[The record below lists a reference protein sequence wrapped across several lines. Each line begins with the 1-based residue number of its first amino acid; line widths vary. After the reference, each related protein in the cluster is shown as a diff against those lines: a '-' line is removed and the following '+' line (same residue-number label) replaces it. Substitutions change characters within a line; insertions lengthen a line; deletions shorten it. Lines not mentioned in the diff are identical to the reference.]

1 MNQLTKAIAILTALV
16 LLLSV
21 LLGISI
27 KSGFEKSDKI
37 EQLQETIKAVNKAE
51 KVIYKIR
58 EVAKDEDCYHT
69 AISPNILKLV
79 HD

>member
-1 MNQLTKAIAILTALV
+1 MTKAIAILTALV

-21 LLGISI
+21 LLGVSI
-27 KSGFEKSDKI
+27 KSGLEKSDKI

-69 AISPNILKLV
+69 EISPKILKLV
-79 HD
+79 KG